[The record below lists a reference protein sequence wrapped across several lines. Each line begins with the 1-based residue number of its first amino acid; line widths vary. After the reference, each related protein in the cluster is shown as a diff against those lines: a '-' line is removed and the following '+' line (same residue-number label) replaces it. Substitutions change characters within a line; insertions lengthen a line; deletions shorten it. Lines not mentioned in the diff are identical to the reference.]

1 MRMHLGTKLPPL
13 AAGVGAVFSGLGA
26 SGGLASLRGASVRWP
41 LGRHLSA
48 GASAGGARSAS
59 GAAAAAA
66 AAGAVSC
73 VRRIGGA

>member
-1 MRMHLGTKLPPL
+1 MKAHLGTKLPPL
-13 AAGVGAVFSGLGA
+13 AAGGGALLSGLGA
-26 SGGLASLRGASVRWP
+26 SGGLASLRGASARWP

-59 GAAAAAA
+59 GAAEAAA

-73 VRRIGGA
+73 VRRRGGA